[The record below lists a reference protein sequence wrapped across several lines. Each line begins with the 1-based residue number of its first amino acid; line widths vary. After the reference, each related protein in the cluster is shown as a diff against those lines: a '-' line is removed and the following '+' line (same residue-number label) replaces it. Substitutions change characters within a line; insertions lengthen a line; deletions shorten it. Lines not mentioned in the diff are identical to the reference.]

1 MRRSRSSV
9 SHVCSIVLSWLPL
22 LRMLRIVPIGG
33 GGGVVVVHRLVVL
46 LLLLLEKKGEEGSEV
61 QVESAKKARR
71 ESKRPRKSFGLD
83 AHHWLTIRSRS
94 LPLRKRTSHLVH
106 LLHASVWHVR
116 RPRLILVMRV
126 VSTRSSLTLTRM
138 RLRRGSHRLELSSS
152 SMRLLRSEVGR
163 SVPLSVVVLRRRE

>member
-1 MRRSRSSV
+1 
-9 SHVCSIVLSWLPL
+9 
-22 LRMLRIVPIGG
+22 MLRIVPIGG